1 MLERHVKLCVTEP
14 DFSEKKF
21 FPKKLG
27 TWTKNGPKTEFFEF
41 IEKFCHHF
49 LLNLFYN
56 YVICYIP
63 EQTPYLGK
71 FLFLKYGPKCSQ
83 IMRLQDFLINHIS
96 RTNQRNSLI
105 FCMLTQI
112 CVN

>member
-56 YVICYIP
+56 YVICYIL
-63 EQTPYLGK
+63 EQISWGK
-71 FLFLKYGPKCSQ
+71 FLFLRYGSKRSQ
-83 IMRLQDFLINHIS
+83 LIRLQDFLINRIS
-96 RTNQRNSLI
+96 RINQ
-105 FCMLTQI
+105 
-112 CVN
+112 